1 MTVSEPRV
9 GCGAAIVID
18 RRILLIRRLTDP
30 EAGAWSLPGGK
41 VDLYEAVPRA
51 VEREVAEELGIV
63 IVADDLLCVVDHIGE
78 AQGYH
83 WVAPVYRVGA
93 FTGEPQVMEPTKH
106 DAVDWF
112 ALDDLPSPLAASAVA
127 AVSALRS

>member
-1 MTVSEPRV
+1 MTTEPRL
-9 GCGAAIVID
+9 GCGAAIVVD
-18 RRILLIRRLTDP
+18 GAVLLIRRLTEP
-30 EAGAWSLPGGK
+30 EAGHWGLPGGK

-93 FTGEPQVMEPTKH
+93 FTGEPRVVEPSKH
-106 DAVDWF
+106 AAVAWF
-112 ALDDLPSPLAASAVA
+112 GLDDLPSPLAASAVA
-127 AVSALRS
+127 AARALRG